1 MLSVYRLTIALTL
14 ILVAAV
20 TEADSLGADA
30 ATAAA
35 GAPLRADVPVSDAA
49 ALATVTTQAPRGSTG
64 IDDSLV
70 RQDEETGV
78 LLGQLVTQYLDSY
91 D

>member
-1 MLSVYRLTIALTL
+1 LGYSWAVALTL
-14 ILVAAV
+14 VLVAAV
-20 TEADSLGADA
+20 AEADSLGADA

-49 ALATVTTQAPRGSTG
+49 ELATVTADAPRGSAG
-64 IDDSLV
+64 IDDSQV

>member
-1 MLSVYRLTIALTL
+1 MGYRLTIALTL

-30 ATAAA
+30 ATAVA
-35 GAPLRADVPVSDAA
+35 GAPLRADVPVTDAA
-49 ALATVTTQAPRGSTG
+49 ALATVTADVPRGSAG
-64 IDDSLV
+64 IDDSQV
-70 RQDEETGV
+70 RQDEESGV

>member
-1 MLSVYRLTIALTL
+1 MGYRLTVALTL
-14 ILVAAV
+14 VLVAAV
-20 TEADSLGADA
+20 TEADPLGPDA

-35 GAPLRADVPVSDAA
+35 SAPLRADVPVSDAA
-49 ALATVTTQAPRGSTG
+49 ELATVTADAPRGSAG
-64 IDDSLV
+64 IDDSQV
-70 RQDEETGV
+70 RQDEESGV

>member
-1 MLSVYRLTIALTL
+1 LTIALTL
-14 ILVAAV
+14 VLVAAV
-20 TEADSLGADA
+20 AKADSLGADA

-49 ALATVTTQAPRGSTG
+49 ALATVTAEAPRVSAG
-64 IDDSLV
+64 IDDSQV
-70 RQDEETGV
+70 RQDEETGA

>member
-1 MLSVYRLTIALTL
+1 LGYRLTIALML
-14 ILVAAV
+14 VLVAVV

-35 GAPLRADVPVSDAA
+35 GAPLRADVPMSDAA
-49 ALATVTTQAPRGSTG
+49 APVTVKAEAPRGSAG
-64 IDDSLV
+64 IDDSQV

>member
-1 MLSVYRLTIALTL
+1 MGYRLTVALTL
-14 ILVAAV
+14 VLVAAV

-35 GAPLRADVPVSDAA
+35 SAPLRADVPVSDAA
-49 ALATVTTQAPRGSTG
+49 ELATVTADAPRGGAG
-64 IDDSLV
+64 IDDSQV

>member
-1 MLSVYRLTIALTL
+1 MGYRLTVALTL
-14 ILVAAV
+14 VLVAAV
-20 TEADSLGADA
+20 AEADSLGADA

-35 GAPLRADVPVSDAA
+35 SAPLRADVPVSDAA
-49 ALATVTTQAPRGSTG
+49 ELATVTADAPRGSAG
-64 IDDSLV
+64 IDDSQV

>member
-1 MLSVYRLTIALTL
+1 MGYRLTVALTL
-14 ILVAAV
+14 VLVAAV

-35 GAPLRADVPVSDAA
+35 SAPLRADVPVSDAA
-49 ALATVTTQAPRGSTG
+49 ELATVTADAPRGSAG
-64 IDDSLV
+64 IDDSQV

>member
-1 MLSVYRLTIALTL
+1 MGYRLTVALTL
-14 ILVAAV
+14 VLVAAV

-35 GAPLRADVPVSDAA
+35 SAPLRADVPVSDAA
-49 ALATVTTQAPRGSTG
+49 ALTTVTADAPRGSAG
-64 IDDSLV
+64 IDDSQV
-70 RQDEETGV
+70 RQNDETGV

>member
-1 MLSVYRLTIALTL
+1 MGYRLTVALTL
-14 ILVAAV
+14 VLVAAV

-35 GAPLRADVPVSDAA
+35 SAPLRADVPVSDAA
-49 ALATVTTQAPRGSTG
+49 ALATVTADVPRGSAG
-64 IDDSLV
+64 IDDSQV